1 MNIGGRESVREGYL
15 LRKILYEGGIAVDKD
30 TSGTI
35 RRAEHFQVVL
45 IGEGIMVGGI
55 AGFVVI
61 LYRMILEFAGE
72 ALQRILSFIGH
83 HPVRIAGWFLILLLL
98 AWIVGKLVT
107 AEPMISGSG
116 IPQLEGEMIGKF
128 DQNWWKV
135 IGGKFLGG
143 FLCLLGGMA
152 LGREGPSIQLGA
164 MAGKGV
170 SKGLE
175 RGKTEEKFLLTC
187 GASAGLAAAFHAPL
201 AGVMFSLE
209 EVHKNFSVSVLLSVM
224 ASSLTA
230 DFLATTVFG
239 MTPVFNFE
247 IVKTLPLQYDGMILL
262 LGAILGVLG
271 AFYNWF
277 TLKVQSLYNRAGF
290 LNTTKKLMIPFIC
303 AGLLGVTEPELLGSG
318 HALIQYLTNVD
329 VLLGTVI
336 FILISRFIFS
346 AVCFGSGAPGGIFFP
361 LLVLGGFI
369 GGVFA
374 TVGVQ
379 YFGMDVVYIN
389 NFVLLSMAGYFSAI
403 VRAPLTGIILIFE
416 MTGSLTQMLSLSIV
430 SIVAYIVATLL
441 KSKPIYES
449 LLERLL
455 NKQETEAQELK
466 EAKRRE
472 AGHRQKILANF
483 VVQYNSMLNDTFIS
497 EIKWP
502 DNCLVVAVQRGVKE
516 IIPRGTTKL
525 QVGDVIVI
533 LMNEGDMA
541 YVHDEMQKLCTSK
554 DYFAVEQ

>member
-247 IVKTLPLQYDGMILL
+247 IVKTLPLQYYGMILL

>member
-1 MNIGGRESVREGYL
+1 MV
-15 LRKILYEGGIAVDKD
+15 VDKDTD

-72 ALQRILSFIGH
+72 TLHLILGFIGH
-83 HPVRIAGWFLILLLL
+83 HPARIAGWFLILLLL

-247 IVKTLPLQYDGMILL
+247 IVKTLPLQYYGMILM
-262 LGAILGVLG
+262 LGGILGVLG

-277 TLKVQSLYNRAGF
+277 TLKIQSLYNRAGF
-290 LNTTKKLMIPFIC
+290 LNMTTKLMIPFIC
-303 AGLLGVTEPELLGSG
+303 AGLLGVTKPELLGSG
-318 HALIQYLTNVD
+318 HALIEYLTNVD

-374 TVGVQ
+374 TAGVQ
-379 YFGMDVVYIN
+379 YFGMDAVYIN
-389 NFVLLSMAGYFSAI
+389 NFVLLAMAGYFSAI

-441 KSKPIYES
+441 NSKPIYES

-455 NKQETEAQELK
+455 EKQEEAAQELK
-466 EAKRRE
+466 ETKRRE
-472 AGHRQKILANF
+472 TGHRQKILENF
-483 VVQYNSMLNDTFIS
+483 VVQYNSMLNNTFIS

-533 LMNEGDMA
+533 LMDESDTA
-541 YVHDEMQKLCTSK
+541 YVHGEMQKLCTSK
-554 DYFAVEQ
+554 DYFAAEQ

>member
-1 MNIGGRESVREGYL
+1 M
-15 LRKILYEGGIAVDKD
+15 DKD

-170 SKGLE
+170 SKGFE

-247 IVKTLPLQYDGMILL
+247 IVKTLPLQYYGMILL

-466 EAKRRE
+466 EAKRWE

>member
-247 IVKTLPLQYDGMILL
+247 IVKTLPLQYYGMILL

-455 NKQETEAQELK
+455 NKQETEVQELK

>member
-107 AEPMISGSG
+107 AEPMIPGSG

-247 IVKTLPLQYDGMILL
+247 IVKTLPLQYYGMILL

-466 EAKRRE
+466 EAKRWE

>member
-247 IVKTLPLQYDGMILL
+247 IVKTLPLQYYGMILL

-472 AGHRQKILANF
+472 AGHRQKLLANF

>member
-55 AGFVVI
+55 AVFVVI

-247 IVKTLPLQYDGMILL
+247 IVKTLPLQYYGMILL

-466 EAKRRE
+466 EAKRWE

>member
-1 MNIGGRESVREGYL
+1 M
-15 LRKILYEGGIAVDKD
+15 DKD

-98 AWIVGKLVT
+98 AWIVGKLVA

-247 IVKTLPLQYDGMILL
+247 IVKTLPLQYYGMILL